1 MSSYARGLAQRS
13 AWAGGKDG
21 GRARKSGAQIR
32 RGTPH
37 CDWEPFAGAV
47 SVSRRSIHFSHRV
60 YWFLAA
66 FAPDNAYSSPICGA
80 IRGGLLG
87 QSQLMRAVE
96 VQGALASRRLLRLGP
111 IEGGDVLPDTSRLR
125 QVRSLGF
132 AGRAQ
137 QAGTFVS
144 QAGRA
149 ALRAAR
155 GLVTSARDFVST
167 APEGAAAAMSDSPEG
182 AYSSPT
188 LGEPASPATSPTKG
202 PKGAAVASHAPGAA
216 HSATGRPPK
225 SATGRAAAGRTA
237 PVAPG
242 AAASAPTPAASQ
254 AVPGPAAPAPATT
267 MPPGAV
273 ESPLVRALATPPRSS
288 ASSTPVSAAAAAAAA
303 STGGGGEGPTFPPPA
318 ALGPPAIAADG
329 GLPASSAAIMTSPER
344 IGGPSPDEAEVFLE
358 MIAFCSEL
366 LQIGDSLI
374 EDDPVRDRNTRL
386 RALLSRLNARFLPS
400 RSGALYLP
408 VGNNHNR
415 LLAIHPDRSF
425 CFRTKERVPYMLV
438 VECTDY
444 ATASGRPIDLP
455 SADDGADSDDV
466 SDFDS
471 DSGGDVDSEQGR
483 RSGVQQRMGRA
494 IGGAVTTLRNIVR
507 PGQSQQSIP
516 FSTSADVPHGAGG
529 PGRGDG
535 GAPGAG
541 GTGAGAA
548 GARDAGGRSHRVHR
562 RGSRAEAEEGA
573 YGAMGDSDDAPGS
586 NPAAGV
592 EVGSAA
598 AGAAAIDAA
607 AASSK
612 AGAGVAGDS
621 KRRRGAS
628 ISKHG
633 LLPTDSAGTTDCEDH
648 AAPLTAAPA
657 AGDVGGRASLGIAAD
672 GRAPG
677 AGAGAVG
684 AGRAAG
690 AAGDGAADDAGAF
703 GAGEGDP
710 TDLGQW
716 GQQGGLTPVF
726 EDDAARKEERRR
738 RRERL
743 RKAKSGQAASPGT
756 ASSRALGGGAPPP
769 AGGSTRRGLAST
781 ADADRTD
788 PVPPPPAPGSREY
801 RQAMSY
807 AAAAAAGAA
816 VDAPTAA
823 AGGPQPKHG
832 AASGAV
838 GTAVTNP
845 LSVVTSGDLPA
856 VYRTRRAGSDAGIEP
871 RVEGLMDSVRAEAGR
886 RRGAAA
892 GGAAAASAAGA
903 RGARSW
909 RGLQPSAEDRAVD
922 DELAAGME
930 AFHED
935 PSLTDL
941 EDAPGRRGPAGAA
954 AVSGPA
960 SAAATGA
967 AASAAS
973 GAAHSGGQSSAGDAE
988 SKASA
993 PRRPPRAAA
1002 SARAGP
1008 ASAAGGLSTKPDATD
1023 EAVAVAFRQ
1032 PWNSVV
1038 DEVRAASP
1046 FGHLPGWRLVPVIVK
1061 SNDDLRQE
1069 QFVSVLLKQFELIW
1083 RDADVPVWVRHYD
1096 ILATARDGGI
1106 IEAIPDTISID
1117 SLRKGLGE
1125 RYGGLQDF
1133 YVRHWGAGRKDSPRF
1148 RAARKAFVS
1157 SMAAYA
1163 IVCYLLNIK
1172 DRHNGNILIDRHGH
1186 VMHIDFGFLLSNS
1199 PGGNMNFEAAPFK
1212 LTKEFVDLMGGARSR
1227 SFVAFRNLCAKAFL
1241 EVRKRKEKVILLV
1254 EMMMDGNEDLPCFR
1268 AGKRAIIEQLRAR
1281 FAPGA
1286 SSRQCVSLVNGLINQ
1301 SMDNWRTRWYD
1312 AYQRWSVGIH

>member
-1 MSSYARGLAQRS
+1 MRDVSSRLCSFTPRS
-13 AWAGGKDG
+13 AVSRGER
-21 GRARKSGAQIR
+21 GRALKNDTQAARIALAISA
-32 RGTPH
+32 
-37 CDWEPFAGAV
+37 D
-47 SVSRRSIHFSHRV
+47 RRSIHFSHRV
-60 YWFLAA
+60 YWFLAS

-96 VQGALASRRLLRLGP
+96 GQGGLAARRLLRLGP
-111 IEGGDVLPDTSRLR
+111 IDGGDVLPDTSRLR

-137 QAGTFVS
+137 QAGTFVT

-167 APEGAAAAMSDSPEG
+167 APDGAAVGMTDSPEG

-188 LGEPASPATSPTKG
+188 LGEPASPATSPAKAPQSLEMAG
-202 PKGAAVASHAPGAA
+202 PAPGAA
-216 HSATGRPPK
+216 PHTTGRPPK
-225 SATGRAAAGRTA
+225 SAASKSASRAAL
-237 PVAPG
+237 
-242 AAASAPTPAASQ
+242 
-254 AVPGPAAPAPATT
+254 AAPAPASAAPVSAAAQAAASSARPSTT
-267 MPPGAV
+267 TLPPGAV
-273 ESPLVRALATPPRSS
+273 ESPLVRALATPPRGSS
-288 ASSTPVSAAAAAAAA
+288 GSTPVTATATASAASAPSGDGAAP
-303 STGGGGEGPTFPPPA
+303 SIPPPA
-318 ALGPPAIAADG
+318 ALGPPALAADG
-329 GLPASSAAIMTSPER
+329 GLPAPSAAIMTSPER

-444 ATASGRPIDLP
+444 ATSSGRPIDLP
-455 SADDGADSDDV
+455 CPEDGADSDDV

-471 DSGGDVDSEQGR
+471 DSGGDVDSEHGGR
-483 RSGVQQRMGRA
+483 RGVQQRMGRA
-494 IGGAVTTLRNIVR
+494 IGGAVSTLRNIVR

-516 FSTSADVPHGAGG
+516 FSTSADLPEGVRGAG
-529 PGRGDG
+529 RGGVDDV
-535 GAPGAG
+535 GASD
-541 GTGAGAA
+541 GAA
-548 GARDAGGRSHRVHR
+548 AAAAAAASGGGREGGRKSKHLHR

-573 YGAMGDSDDAPGS
+573 YGAMGDSDDTPGS
-586 NPAAGV
+586 DPAAGV
-592 EVGSAA
+592 EAGSESAA
-598 AGAAAIDAA
+598 AAGAAIDAA
-607 AASSK
+607 AASSRT
-612 AGAGVAGDS
+612 GAGVAGDS

-648 AAPLTAAPA
+648 AAPLTSAAKEPQHGRKSLDMPA
-657 AGDVGGRASLGIAAD
+657 GTRAPVPAGGIAA
-672 GRAPG
+672 
-677 AGAGAVG
+677 VH
-684 AGRAAG
+684 AAG
-690 AAGDGAADDAGAF
+690 APGESGADAGAF
-703 GAGEGDP
+703 GALETDP

-716 GQQGGLTPVF
+716 GQPGSLTPVF
-726 EDDAARKEERRR
+726 EDDAARREERRR

-743 RKAKSGQAASPGT
+743 RKSKSGQATT
-756 ASSRALGGGAPPP
+756 AGAVSSRVLGGGTTA
-769 AGGSTRRGLAST
+769 AG
-781 ADADRTD
+781 ADASFAGRSSRSAADTAGAARPA
-788 PVPPPPAPGSREY
+788 PVPPPPVPGSREY

-807 AAAAAAGAA
+807 AAAAA
-816 VDAPTAA
+816 
-823 AGGPQPKHG
+823 
-832 AASGAV
+832 V
-838 GTAVTNP
+838 GTAADVPGPAATGAQPKRDAGCGRTGSAAVVNP

-856 VYRTRRAGSDAGIEP
+856 VYRTRRAGSEAGMEP
-871 RVEGLMDSVRAEAGR
+871 RIEGLMDSVRAEAGR
-886 RRGAAA
+886 RRGVAA

-903 RGARSW
+903 RGTPSW
-909 RGLQPSAEDRAVD
+909 KGLQPTAEDRAVD

-941 EDAPGRRGPAGAA
+941 EDASARRGLPAAA
-954 AVSGPA
+954 AVSGMA
-960 SAAATGA
+960 SAAAAGR
-967 AASAAS
+967 
-973 GAAHSGGQSSAGDAE
+973 GHPGGVSSAGDAE
-988 SKASA
+988 SKARASH
-993 PRRPPRAAA
+993 RPPRTAATFQG
-1002 SARAGP
+1002 GP
-1008 ASAAGGLSTKPDATD
+1008 ASAAGGKSTAPDATD

-1032 PWNSVV
+1032 PWDSVV
-1038 DEVRAASP
+1038 DEVRASSP

-1069 QFVSVLLKQFELIW
+1069 QFVAVLLKQFELIW

-1117 SLRKGLGE
+1117 SLRKGLGD

-1133 YVRHWGAGRKDSPRF
+1133 YVRHWGAGRRDSPRY

-1241 EVRKRKEKVILLV
+1241 EVRKRKEKIILLV

-1286 SSRQCVSLVNGLINQ
+1286 SSRQCVSLVNSLINQ